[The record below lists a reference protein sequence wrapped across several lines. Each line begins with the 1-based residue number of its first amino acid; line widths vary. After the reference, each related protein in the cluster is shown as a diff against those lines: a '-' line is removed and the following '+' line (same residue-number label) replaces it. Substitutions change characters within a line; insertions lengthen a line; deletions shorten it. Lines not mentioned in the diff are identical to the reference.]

1 MKIEKNF
8 YTIYVNI
15 ENINLKKYWC
25 ADLRTLK
32 KTKTGIC
39 SATKLEKEKK
49 NISQFRTIKGDK
61 KRGKNLIISSE
72 KKES

>member
-32 KTKTGIC
+32 KPKTGIC

-49 NISQFRTIKGDK
+49 IYH
-61 KRGKNLIISSE
+61 NLE
-72 KKES
+72 L